1 MEYKGI
7 LFSWLIKSHSL
18 ILSRNKCSC
27 SWKGKRM
34 RNSEQMFPILSLKKR
49 MKNEE
54 QKRTSCNLSNTTR
67 GLVPAT
73 EKMNVKLGKKGC
85 QTDPTRQS
93 CFSLHPRHSLNKERR
108 HARQKKMVIFQSNF
122 KPIAKVFRQTIGKN
136 AIY

>member
-108 HARQKKMVIFQSNF
+108 RARQKKKLRFQSCL
-122 KPIAKVFRQTIGKN
+122 KPLLKCRRQRMRKRL
-136 AIY
+136 AY